1 MADMYGVNIG
11 GINAPASE
19 DYNAAASAIV
29 QGGKNT
35 AGAISFLGGLV
46 AQTFTAVKDVDMEQ
60 KIRENKEAFTQFDRK
75 QQLSQAEQGLQQ
87 ATEEKKKLISTGQI
101 NKFKAQDDIINTF
114 IGDTKKLEDALA
126 QKQISLQRYLGNVQT
141 LTRQWIAQFPGRA
154 DEIRQQVGQLTGIK
168 NADDFAYQTYLE
180 QQMNM
185 QLQTRTLAIE
195 EAKRQ
200 AALEE
205 KTAEDLYKNGFYPDR
220 QTALKEFRAGKA
232 TDAVFAVQRINQY
245 NTITDTAE
253 KEIKN
258 SNNDVIKRT
267 NAAGVAAFID
277 AAKITQISSDEF
289 KPLLAKIPSFYNNDG
304 SVNLVTLAQNNNML
318 IPYIEKLK
326 ANVINGYN
334 ARAEQLRFELTQSN
348 VSATNIEENVNK
360 IYTQRDNTIKSLE
373 SKDGLVALKT
383 VEKLLV
389 SNRASL
395 QDNLTAVDIENKNLS
410 SAGTQKFMLM
420 YSSPDQIELLKQ
432 QFPNVYTLIN
442 RGFENMANA
451 QDRARAIYAG
461 AGFKE
466 VLKVEEH
473 ITSNGSLPPTNNVE
487 DAKANSEIA
496 NILGKS
502 AIRELAEKSIVPT
515 PENARL
521 SAGFIET
528 ALKDRGPRLNDALK
542 EEANIKAAIANMPDG
557 IKAEYLAN
565 VNKHIENV
573 ISPQGQ
579 LANNVGVLAKVRKSA
594 DAVIP
599 KDSSGT
605 PQSLVKLQVDAN
617 GFITPLIE
625 PNPAYKA
632 PKGLLEGATPQG
644 KKPTSRTGMTTVPAP
659 SARPSMVTV
668 ESNKE
673 LVNAGRE
680 VNNVV
685 TIAAAASATERKAMA
700 QRFVDAFNT
709 VEVPAKGEPNAPT
722 KTTTST
728 TSGKS
733 PVDSSWIYQQGR

>member
-1 MADMYGVNIG
+1 
-11 GINAPASE
+11 
-19 DYNAAASAIV
+19 
-29 QGGKNT
+29 
-35 AGAISFLGGLV
+35 
-46 AQTFTAVKDVDMEQ
+46 
-60 KIRENKEAFTQFDRK
+60 
-75 QQLSQAEQGLQQ
+75 
-87 ATEEKKKLISTGQI
+87 
-101 NKFKAQDDIINTF
+101 
-114 IGDTKKLEDALA
+114 
-126 QKQISLQRYLGNVQT
+126 
-141 LTRQWIAQFPGRA
+141 
-154 DEIRQQVGQLTGIK
+154 
-168 NADDFAYQTYLE
+168 
-180 QQMNM
+180 
-185 QLQTRTLAIE
+185 
-195 EAKRQ
+195 
-200 AALEE
+200 
-205 KTAEDLYKNGFYPDR
+205 
-220 QTALKEFRAGKA
+220 
-232 TDAVFAVQRINQY
+232 
-245 NTITDTAE
+245 
-253 KEIKN
+253 
-258 SNNDVIKRT
+258 
-267 NAAGVAAFID
+267 
-277 AAKITQISSDEF
+277 
-289 KPLLAKIPSFYNNDG
+289 
-304 SVNLVTLAQNNNML
+304 
-318 IPYIEKLK
+318 
-326 ANVINGYN
+326 
-334 ARAEQLRFELTQSN
+334 
-348 VSATNIEENVNK
+348 
-360 IYTQRDNTIKSLE
+360 
-373 SKDGLVALKT
+373 
-383 VEKLLV
+383 V

-432 QFPNVYTLIN
+432 QFPNVYNLIN

-461 AGFKE
+461 AGFQQ

-473 ITSNGSLPPTNNVE
+473 VTSNGSLPPTNNVE

-599 KDSSGT
+599 KDSSGN

-632 PKGLLEGATPQG
+632 PKGLLEGVTPQG
-644 KKPTSRTGMTTVPAP
+644 KQPTSRTGMTTVPAP
-659 SARPSMVTV
+659 SARPSMVTI

-673 LVNAGRE
+673 LTNAGRE

-700 QRFVDAFNT
+700 QRFVEAYNT
-709 VEVPAKGEPNAPT
+709 QAYAPNYGNRPDGTSKGTGWLGELKVPGTNSVATEYSITVNFDGKEQLIPT
-722 KTTTST
+722 IVPTLTKQEQTQLLDDIKNDRKPSKAIVDKAVAHARTRIAA
-728 TSGKS
+728 GKS
-733 PVDSSWIYQQGR
+733 PFIEQGETNAKPKENTTTWDDSNWFLGFKSKQ